1 MSTMYTHS
9 RTAEQIFR
17 RTRRLREQ
25 MQIDEEP
32 QLAVPAIWDSGKE
45 DKSTPCEVIITNQR
59 LMGYYSVNFPRKRV
73 FLEDIQL
80 NKISSVTLREK
91 TFEPIFRELLVCEG
105 PRKIYI
111 RAPRRYIEAL
121 YAALRSNSEQ
131 HITTSKET
139 AAAEQAQGEQA
150 TAQHTPSFG
159 RQDVRRAFE
168 RSPLA
173 ITLLFVG
180 GLVLEVFGFV
190 LWGATHSLQIGL
202 PLFIA
207 GLVSVLAAIFVR
219 RQRN

>member
-9 RTAEQIFR
+9 RTAEKIFR
-17 RTRRLREQ
+17 RARRLREQ
-25 MQIDEEP
+25 MQTNEEP
-32 QLAVPAIWDSGKE
+32 LLAIPAIWDSGKE
-45 DKSTPCEVIITNQR
+45 DKSTPCEVIVTNQR
-59 LMGYYSVNFPRKRV
+59 LMGYYSVNFPRKRI

-131 HITTSKET
+131 HVTTSKET
-139 AAAEQAQGEQA
+139 VVGEPAQHEQA
-150 TAQHTPSFG
+150 TAPHTPSYG
-159 RQDVRRAFE
+159 RQDVRRTFE

-173 ITLLFVG
+173 ITLLYVG
-180 GLVLEVFGFV
+180 GLFLEVSGFV
-190 LWGATHSLQIGL
+190 LWGATHSLQVGL

-207 GLVSVLAAIFVR
+207 GLVAVLAAIFVR